1 MNEIFENLYE
11 MTAFSNIIAEPQFLI
26 MYAIAFVLLYL
37 GIKKQYEP
45 LLLVPIAFGVLLA
58 NFPGGDMGVIQAD
71 ENGMVMINGVMKNI
85 WEMPLHD
92 IAHELGLMN
101 FIYYMLI
108 KTGFLPPIIFMGV
121 GALTDFGPML
131 RNLRLSIFGA
141 AAQLGIFTV
150 LLVSI
155 LMGFTP
161 KEAASL
167 GIIGGADGPTAIFTT
182 IKLAP
187 HLLGPIAIAAYSYMA
202 LVPVIIPLVVKL
214 LCSKKELSINMKEQE
229 KKYPSKTEIK
239 NLRVLKIIF
248 PIVVTTVVALFV
260 PSAVP
265 LIGMLM
271 FGNLVKEIGSNTFR
285 LFDAAS
291 NSIMNAATI
300 FLGLSVGATMT
311 TEAFLNWTTIGIVIG
326 GFLAFALSI
335 TGGILFV
342 KLVNLF
348 SKKKINPLIGAT
360 GLSAVPMASRAANE
374 DLFIMSISMQNHGGY
389 TEKYDNFDEKV
400 RLLGLNYPD
409 VNQYLSLVHESDSAL
424 EYLISYFQNVD
435 DPVEIVFFGDH
446 QPSLSSSFYPNLN
459 GKGLSGL
466 TEDELEDLYT
476 IPFFIWTNYEST
488 EVELPVTSI
497 NYLSTLA
504 LERAGIELPAYN
516 QFLADMMETIPAINS
531 RGYYS
536 KSAGGFLHIEEAT
549 GEEADWIRN
558 YNILQYNNM
567 FDKKEKSEVFFP
579 YLK

>member
-1 MNEIFENLYE
+1 MNEIFHNLYE

-26 MYAIAFVLLYL
+26 MYAIAFILLYL

-58 NFPGGDMGVIQAD
+58 NFPGGEMGVIQAD
-71 ENGMVMINGVMKNI
+71 ENGMVEVHGVMKNI

-150 LLVSI
+150 LLVAI

-214 LCSKKELSINMKEQE
+214 LCTKKELSINMKEQE
-229 KKYPSKTEIK
+229 KKYPSTTEIK
-239 NLRVLKIIF
+239 NLRVLKIVF

-271 FGNLVKEIGSNTFR
+271 FGNLVKEIGTNT
-285 LFDAAS
+285 
-291 NSIMNAATI
+291 
-300 FLGLSVGATMT
+300 SVGATMT
-311 TEAFLNWTTIGIVIG
+311 SEAFLNLTTIGIVIG

-335 TGGILFV
+335 AGGIFFV
-342 KLVNLF
+342 KIFNLF
-348 SKKKINPLIGAT
+348 TKKKINPLIGAT
-360 GLSAVPMASRAANE
+360 GLSAVPMAARVANE
-374 DLFIMSISMQNHGGY
+374 IAL
-389 TEKYDNFDEKV
+389 KYDPKNHV
-400 RLLGLNYPD
+400 L
-409 VNQYLSLVHESDSAL
+409 QYCMASNISGVIGSAVAAGV
-424 EYLISYFQNVD
+424 LIS
-435 DPVEIVFFGDH
+435 
-446 QPSLSSSFYPNLN
+446 
-459 GKGLSGL
+459 
-466 TEDELEDLYT
+466 
-476 IPFFIWTNYEST
+476 
-488 EVELPVTSI
+488 
-497 NYLSTLA
+497 
-504 LERAGIELPAYN
+504 
-516 QFLADMMETIPAINS
+516 FL
-531 RGYYS
+531 G
-536 KSAGGFLHIEEAT
+536 
-549 GEEADWIRN
+549 
-558 YNILQYNNM
+558 
-567 FDKKEKSEVFFP
+567 
-579 YLK
+579 

>member
-1 MNEIFENLYE
+1 MEEILERLYD
-11 MTAFSNIIAEPQFLI
+11 MTAFSNIAADPRFLI

-58 NFPGGDMGVIQAD
+58 NFPGGDMGVVQAD
-71 ENGMVMINGVMKNI
+71 ENGMVMVNGVMKNI
-85 WEMPLHD
+85 WEMPLHE
-92 IAHELGLMN
+92 IAHDLGLMN

-141 AAQLGIFTV
+141 AAQLGIFAV

-202 LVPVIIPLVVKL
+202 LVPVIVPLVVRIW
-214 LCSKKELSINMKEQE
+214 CTKELSINMKEQE

-248 PIVVTTVVALFV
+248 PIACTTIVALFV

-271 FGNLVKEIGSNTFR
+271 FGNLVKEIGSNTSR

-300 FLGLSVGATMT
+300 FLGISVGATMT
-311 TEAFLNWTTIGIVIG
+311 TDAFLNWTTIGIVIG

-335 TGGILFV
+335 SGGILFV
-342 KLVNLF
+342 KVVNLF
-348 SKKKINPLIGAT
+348 TKKKINPLIGAT
-360 GLSAVPMASRAANE
+360 GLSAVPMASRVANE
-374 DLFIMSISMQNHGGY
+374 IAL
-389 TEKYDNFDEKV
+389 KYDPKNHV
-400 RLLGLNYPD
+400 L
-409 VNQYLSLVHESDSAL
+409 QYCMASNISGVIGSAVAAGV
-424 EYLISYFQNVD
+424 LIS
-435 DPVEIVFFGDH
+435 
-446 QPSLSSSFYPNLN
+446 
-459 GKGLSGL
+459 
-466 TEDELEDLYT
+466 
-476 IPFFIWTNYEST
+476 
-488 EVELPVTSI
+488 
-497 NYLSTLA
+497 
-504 LERAGIELPAYN
+504 
-516 QFLADMMETIPAINS
+516 FL
-531 RGYYS
+531 G
-536 KSAGGFLHIEEAT
+536 
-549 GEEADWIRN
+549 
-558 YNILQYNNM
+558 
-567 FDKKEKSEVFFP
+567 
-579 YLK
+579 